1 MRINDCCPKITI
13 GGKRLVPVGL
23 GDDDQCIEDDFT
35 AWKEELWPALDNLLR
50 DEDDATVATPYT
62 ASVLEYR
69 VVIRDPLDANV
80 DEKKLQN
87 GNGNAVVDAQHPVR
101 ANVAV
106 RRELHTP
113 ASDRSCTHLEFDI
126 SGTGIAYETGDHVGV
141 YCENLSDT
149 VEEAERILGLSPDT
163 YFSVHT
169 DDEDGK
175 PLSGSSLPPP
185 FPPCTL
191 RTALTKYADVL
202 SSPKKSA
209 LLALAAHASDPS
221 EADRLRHL

>member
-1 MRINDCCPKITI
+1 
-13 GGKRLVPVGL
+13 
-23 GDDDQCIEDDFT
+23 
-35 AWKEELWPALDNLLR
+35 
-50 DEDDATVATPYT
+50 
-62 ASVLEYR
+62 
-69 VVIRDPLDANV
+69 
-80 DEKKLQN
+80 
-87 GNGNAVVDAQHPVR
+87 
-101 ANVAV
+101 
-106 RRELHTP
+106 
-113 ASDRSCTHLEFDI
+113 
-126 SGTGIAYETGDHVGV
+126 
-141 YCENLSDT
+141 

-163 YFSVHT
+163 YFSIHT

-221 EADRLRHL
+221 EADRLRHLASPAGKDEYAEWVISSQRSLLEVMAEFTSAKPPIGVFFASVAPRLQPRYYSISSSPRLVLFSTLAFLLVHVGLCWHVEVGRGLCLNSYLEKPYSALLLTRLIQCSKKNNLCIYVKLFKVFGLAVSYQNIFGQTI